1 MTAYNNAQHDHSSRY
16 SCSTFL
22 RRCILTTTSIALS
35 CALGGTLST
44 GTHPSAGADTAK
56 SAGITTS
63 LPVAAAAGKTSAAQ
77 SSRTLSIDSASS
89 IITSDSGYTA
99 RFAVTNTSHERVPEG
114 TVSLSTAPSYD
125 FLSSDYMDKWA
136 QGELKLR
143 TALTLAQVS
152 VPALDAGESTQVNVK
167 LEPTNS
173 ALVAMTTW
181 GAKPLLVNYISSNG
195 ELSDTV
201 HTFVTRSNAGT
212 YTQNLPAINFV
223 VALPVSTASIP
234 SCSQSSLLNQDA
246 RTTTQ
251 NLLNG
256 AIKLSDTNTASRTSC
271 ASTTL
276 SALSGL
282 LAQHPQ
288 LQLLTDNNLS
298 TLARADYHLN
308 PAAIIQNSG
317 IDITALSNTQLI
329 DALPASQLARANQ
342 TAQSQ
347 GDNATSST
355 PSLALDGLAGWSADA
370 LKSAQKLGYSTVM
383 ATDGFNSTVDG
394 AVHNSVAQ
402 TSVDGSDMKVLIAQK
417 ELSTLAQ
424 GRPTSSNAVAE
435 QSTAGLI
442 NRFIAQ
448 TAFYET
454 QAPYEHRTV
463 LINAADPAQSF
474 DADHISY
481 MHSLMS
487 ALSSASW
494 AQLSDM
500 NALMNAQS
508 AYSQNEVADF
518 IASASSTNETTK
530 TSLHSIAQSIQ
541 KNTARLDT
549 LFSSVVSSAELEK
562 KDKKSRNPQDLANG
576 TANRDHTLSKEEFDS
591 WRETVNTLANSYA
604 VQALSSA
611 SISSYSEDSHTSAA
625 LTAMTTVTNNLVN
638 SVSISVPQSL
648 HVVSETASLPV
659 TVSNKLPVALKLNIA
674 TKSSEKVS
682 SEVVISGKKDVLVD
696 AHSEQQV
703 ILPVHAISGWSTEYA
718 VYLTTPD
725 SAEAQGS
732 EEENSAGENQAGGNP
747 AGSDSQSSSHNST
760 QPATQIGE
768 RKTIKI
774 TSSFTILDNAGYA
787 IFGLS
792 VVLAILGAKRQIT
805 RKGHNA

>member
-1 MTAYNNAQHDHSSRY
+1 M
-16 SCSTFL
+16 
-22 RRCILTTTSIALS
+22 
-35 CALGGTLST
+35 

-63 LPVAAAAGKTSAAQ
+63 LPVAAAASKTSAAQ

-99 RFAVTNTSHERVPEG
+99 RFTVTNTSHERVPEG

-181 GAKPLLVNYISSNG
+181 GAKPLLVNYKSSNG

-251 NLLNG
+251 NLLNS

-329 DALPASQLARANQ
+329 DALPA
-342 TAQSQ
+342 AQSQ

-383 ATDGFNSTVDG
+383 ATDGFSSTVDG

-508 AYSQNEVADF
+508 AYSQSEVADF
-518 IASASSTNETTK
+518 IASASGANETTK

-541 KNTARLDT
+541 KNTVRLDT

-576 TANRDHTLSKEEFDS
+576 TANRDHTLSKEEFGS

-611 SISSYSEDSHTSAA
+611 SISSYNEDSHTSAA

-703 ILPVHAISGWSTEYA
+703 ILPVRAISGWSTEYA

-732 EEENSAGENQAGGNP
+732 EEENSAGENQAGENQAGGNQ
-747 AGSDSQSSSHNST
+747 ASSDSQSSSHNST
-760 QPATQIGE
+760 QTATQIGE

-774 TSSFTILDNAGYA
+774 TSPFTILDNAGYA